1 MKFTDLKFEK
11 FSIRPS
17 FFAPFAPVILGQ
29 RAKAYFPNGYT
40 VSVVLGN
47 KDDDSYNNGVD
58 TYEVGV
64 VNRNAGLMAEGFG
77 DKGLYKHATK
87 EDIDN
92 ILAEVEA
99 SPEAPSVTKISE
111 DEHISE
117 EAANALIEA
126 IKGNHSQIRKVNEE
140 LDKLSKLL

>member
-11 FSIRPS
+11 CTIRPS
-17 FFAPFAPVILGQ
+17 YLAPFAPVILGQ
-29 RAKAYFPNGYT
+29 RAKANFPNGYT
-40 VSVVLGN
+40 VSIILGN
-47 KDDDSYNNGVD
+47 EDDDSYSNGVD
-58 TYEVGV
+58 TYEVGIL
-64 VNRNAGLMAEGFG
+64 NRNIGLIAKEFG
-77 DKGLYKHATK
+77 NRGIYEHATK
-87 EDIDN
+87 EDVER

-99 SPEAPSVTKISE
+99 LSEAPSVTDLPK

-126 IKGNHSQIRKVNEE
+126 IKGNSAATRMVNEK

>member
-11 FSIRPS
+11 YSIRPS
-17 FFAPFAPVILGQ
+17 SFVPFAPVILGQ
-29 RAKAYFPNGYT
+29 RAKAHFPNGYT
-40 VSVVLGN
+40 VSVILGN
-47 KDDDSYNNGVD
+47 ENDDSYSNGVD

-64 VNRNAGLMAEGFG
+64 VNRNAGLMAENFG

-92 ILAEVEA
+92 ILVEVE
-99 SPEAPSVTKISE
+99 SLPEAPNVTEYPK

-126 IKGNHSQIRKVNEE
+126 IKGNHASIKKVNEE
-140 LDKLSKLL
+140 LDKLLKLL

>member
-11 FSIRPS
+11 CSIRPS
-17 FFAPFAPVILGQ
+17 YFVPFAPIILGQ
-29 RAKAYFPNGYT
+29 RAKANFPNGYT
-40 VSVVLGN
+40 VSVILGN
-47 KDDDSYNNGVD
+47 ENDDSYSNGVD

-64 VNRNAGLMAEGFG
+64 VNRNAGLMAEDLGY
-77 DKGLYKHATK
+77 KGIYKYATK

-92 ILAEVEA
+92 ILVEVEA
-99 SPEAPSVTKISE
+99 LPEAPNVTEYPK

-126 IKGNHSQIRKVNEE
+126 IKGNHASIRKVNEE

>member
-11 FSIRPS
+11 CTIRPS
-17 FFAPFAPVILGQ
+17 YFAPFAPIILGQ
-29 RAKAYFPNGYT
+29 RAKANFPNGYT
-40 VSVVLGN
+40 VSVILGN
-47 KDDDSYNNGVD
+47 EDDDSYSNGVD

-64 VNRNAGLMAEGFG
+64 INRNIGRMAELG
-77 DKGLYKHATK
+77 DKGIYKHATK
-87 EDIDN
+87 EDVER

-99 SPEAPSVTKISE
+99 SPEAPNVTKISE

-117 EAANALIEA
+117 EAANALIEV

>member
-1 MKFTDLKFEK
+1 MKFTDLKFDK
-11 FSIRPS
+11 CSIRPS
-17 FFAPFAPVILGQ
+17 FFAPFAPIILGQ
-29 RAKAYFPNGYT
+29 RAKANFPNGYT
-40 VSVVLGN
+40 VSVILGN
-47 KDDDSYNNGVD
+47 EDDDSYSNGVD

-64 VNRNAGLMAEGFG
+64 VNRNAGLMAEDFG

-99 SPEAPSVTKISE
+99 SPEAPNVTEHPKA
-111 DEHISE
+111 EHISE

-126 IKGNHSQIRKVNEE
+126 IKGNHASIRKVNEE

>member
-11 FSIRPS
+11 CTIRPS
-17 FFAPFAPVILGQ
+17 YFAPFAPIILGQ
-29 RAKAYFPNGYT
+29 RAIAHFPNGYT
-40 VSVVLGN
+40 VSVILGN
-47 KDDDSYNNGVD
+47 KDDDSYSNGVD

-64 VNRNAGLMAEGFG
+64 INRNIGRMAELG
-77 DKGLYKHATK
+77 DKGVYKHATK
-87 EDIDN
+87 EDVDN
-92 ILAEVEA
+92 ILVEVEA
-99 SPEAPSVTKISE
+99 LPEAPNVTEHPK

-126 IKGNHSQIRKVNEE
+126 IKGNHASIRKVNEE

>member
-11 FSIRPS
+11 CTIRPS
-17 FFAPFAPVILGQ
+17 YFAPFAPVILGQ
-29 RAKAYFPNGYT
+29 RAKANFPNGYT
-40 VSVVLGN
+40 VSVILGN
-47 KDDDSYNNGVD
+47 KDDDSYSNGVD

-64 VNRNAGLMAEGFG
+64 INRNIGRMAEFG

-92 ILAEVEA
+92 ILVKVEA
-99 SPEAPSVTKISE
+99 SPEAPSVTEHPK

-126 IKGNHSQIRKVNEE
+126 IKGNRASIRKVNEE

>member
-11 FSIRPS
+11 CTIRPS

-29 RAKAYFPNGYT
+29 RAKANFPNGYT
-40 VSVVLGN
+40 VSVILGN
-47 KDDDSYNNGVD
+47 EDDDSYSNGVD

-64 VNRNAGLMAEGFG
+64 INRNLGIMAELG
-77 DKGLYKHATK
+77 DNGIYKHATK
-87 EDIDN
+87 EDVER

-99 SPEAPSVTKISE
+99 LPETSSVTEHPK

-126 IKGNHSQIRKVNEE
+126 IKGNHASITKVNEE
-140 LDKLSKLL
+140 LDKLLKLL